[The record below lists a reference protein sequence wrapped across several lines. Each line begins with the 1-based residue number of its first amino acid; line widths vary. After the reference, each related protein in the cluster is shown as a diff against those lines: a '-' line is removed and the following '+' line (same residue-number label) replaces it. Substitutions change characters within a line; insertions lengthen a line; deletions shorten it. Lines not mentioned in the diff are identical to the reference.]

1 MEDSC
6 DLLGLLYSVFI
17 TFTCIIY
24 TQVHFEGQFS
34 LCRLCS
40 YQLLS
45 TCDIVIMIE
54 VNMRIRCSQK
64 QVYIMNTAVLLYSR
78 MV

>member
-1 MEDSC
+1 MEDNC
-6 DLLGLLYSVFI
+6 DLLGFLYSVFI

-24 TQVHFEGQFS
+24 TQVRFEVQFS
-34 LCRLCS
+34 LCS

-64 QVYIMNTAVLLYSR
+64 QVYIMNTAVVLYSR